1 MPNMVAYFNQTPLFE
16 WYVILVWLQEREL
29 KRHVFKI
36 DRIVCLHCGNRYRF
50 DI

>member
-1 MPNMVAYFNQTPLFE
+1 MPNMVAYFYQTPIFE

-29 KRHVFKI
+29 KRRVFKI
-36 DRIVCLHCGNRYRF
+36 DRIVCLNCGDCCRF